1 MAVPWISIIDVA
13 FGLTDVVRRMRGG
26 ASDARA
32 RSLAA
37 SSTTVPR
44 VRDTRIAGVM
54 MSALREAF
62 DRDHKRHEFERERAE
77 EERQRA
83 EEDRLRAER
92 ALRLE
97 VIRQAGDR
105 EIGRLRLIAGGAL
118 ASVLGSMLLATRL
131 VSGVGGRVALGLGWT
146 LLLAALAQS
155 FAEQGRLSRVL
166 AAADDQLN
174 PSRLTS
180 ASASL
185 ASWLIVGG
193 LAAIGLG
200 LLIS

>member
-83 EEDRLRAER
+83 
-92 ALRLE
+92 
-97 VIRQAGDR
+97 
-105 EIGRLRLIAGGAL
+105 
-118 ASVLGSMLLATRL
+118 
-131 VSGVGGRVALGLGWT
+131 
-146 LLLAALAQS
+146 
-155 FAEQGRLSRVL
+155 
-166 AAADDQLN
+166 
-174 PSRLTS
+174 
-180 ASASL
+180 
-185 ASWLIVGG
+185 
-193 LAAIGLG
+193 
-200 LLIS
+200 